1 MNELHSTYEYAV
13 AKKREGSYKW
23 ARVGL
28 VIGYIFYVITF
39 FSVGV
44 MSKLLVPCIALVPLT
59 TWMVVFFTWRYVNI
73 DYEYSSVSGVLTFS
87 KIFGNRSRKTVT
99 EIRIKNASL
108 IAPLTDSLQRSKLE
122 VYNPEITYSAL
133 STADVEDGY
142 FMLYEDENGKKCAFL
157 FEATAQMLKICR
169 YYNPSATVVTKVRF

>member
-1 MNELHSTYEYAV
+1 MNELHTTYEYAV

-28 VIGYIFYVITF
+28 FIGYIFYVIIF

-44 MSKLLVPCIALVPLT
+44 MSKLLVPCIALVPVT
-59 TWMVVFFTWRYVNI
+59 TWIVIYFTWRYVNI
-73 DYEYSSVSGVLTFS
+73 DYEYSTVSGILTFS

-99 EIRIKNASL
+99 EIKIKSAVT
-108 IAPLTDSLQRSKLE
+108 IAPLTDKLQKSKLDAYAPE
-122 VYNPEITYSAL
+122 IVYNAL

-142 FMLYEDENGKKCAFL
+142 FMIYEDDSGRKCAFL

-169 YYNPSATVVTKVRF
+169 YYNPSATVVTQVRY